1 MLLKL
6 LDETDQTWA
15 LGSNMFHTWVVAAF
29 VFTNPSVK
37 TCYGWKI
44 WHQEKTIHTDIIV
57 IFHQERTLHAETIRS
72 FIRRKQSM
80 FRSCTL
86 SSGKDNPC
94 SNYILFIR
102 KRQSML
108 RLNMLAVVRFP
119 NTILGSKLES
129 LCPSVCLSV
138 CVCLFSCSICPGFLQ
153 KLPNLLWP
161 DLQWWCMIMS
171 QSVMGKKLAHCYYSN
186 SW

>member
-44 WHQEKTIHTDIIV
+44 WHQEKTIHTNIIV

-119 NTILGSKLES
+119 NTIWGVNWNRYVRL
-129 LCPSVCLSV
+129 
-138 CVCLFSCSICPGFLQ
+138 CVCLFVFVCSPVPFVRAFSRSCPIFCDQTCNGDAW
-153 KLPNLLWP
+153 LWARV
-161 DLQWWCMIMS
+161 WW
-171 QSVMGKKLAHCYYSN
+171 GKKLAHCYYSN